1 MLKTT
6 KNNFSFKKD
15 EMLIL
20 ILWLF
25 FRCVYSLTIS
35 TYMKN
40 NKIFF
45 VSYEK
50 YPTFIL

>member
-15 EMLIL
+15 EMLNL

-25 FRCVYSLTIS
+25 LWRVYSLTIS
-35 TYMKN
+35 MSMKN